1 MTSMR
6 TTTAVVAAVLVFVL
20 LCITAAQPETA
31 YGTGTTTT
39 VPGGA
44 GDCSVIGGVLSCGVA
59 VGGSPT
65 TTVPGQVGSSTTT
78 SAIPPTYTYTTTS
91 DPEMIVANNL
101 VCNPQGQLVA
111 YSQFVPTPPYP
122 TWNNWTTD
130 DPLPPGYSV
139 PYTLDQIDNATK
151 AVTSLGL
158 QCSAQVT
165 TTTTLPP
172 PSPSEA
178 WAASI
183 KVLPLPQIR
192 FSPSSS
198 GLVHLETWFWLSND
212 AAGVPVTVS
221 ATAGGDTIAATVE
234 PVSYTWTFGPSA
246 ATETSYTAGSAGSGE
261 TASAVYTYLDAGTY
275 EVSVTVGWAGSFVF
289 EGKTYDI
296 ASPAD
301 PIDGP
306 ATFAPYEVREIRSVL
321 TGGPG

>member
-1 MTSMR
+1 MPTSCSCTPPADLGHWRNDVDAHYYCGGRRRTCVCAAVYNRR
-6 TTTAVVAAVLVFVL
+6 TTRDRVRHW
-20 LCITAAQPETA
+20 CHD
-31 YGTGTTTT
+31 
-39 VPGGA
+39 
-44 GDCSVIGGVLSCGVA
+44 DCSRRIRGLFCYRRCSQLWSRC
-59 VGGSPT
+59 GGSPT
-65 TTVPGQVGSSTTT
+65 TMVPGQVGSSTTT
-78 SAIPPTYTYTTTS
+78 PATPPTYTYTTTS

-246 ATETSYTAGSAGSGE
+246 ATETSYTAGSAGQWRDCIGRL
-261 TASAVYTYLDAGTY
+261 YIFRRWDL
-275 EVSVTVGWAGSFVF
+275 
-289 EGKTYDI
+289 
-296 ASPAD
+296 
-301 PIDGP
+301 
-306 ATFAPYEVREIRSVL
+306 
-321 TGGPG
+321 